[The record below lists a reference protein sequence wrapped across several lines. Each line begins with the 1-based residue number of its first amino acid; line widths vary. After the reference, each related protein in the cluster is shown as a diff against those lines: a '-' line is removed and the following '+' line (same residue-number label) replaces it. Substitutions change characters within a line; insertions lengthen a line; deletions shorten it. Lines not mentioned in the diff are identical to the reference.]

1 MDLLL
6 KEEIIFLFC
15 LPSTVYI
22 TKEESEKTFVVTT
35 MTKKK
40 PAFMLA
46 GKLSSLISITNY

>member
-40 PAFMLA
+40 TSVYASR
-46 GKLSSLISITNY
+46 KIILINKYY